1 MLLPYYPLSCSHCL
15 DACCKRNTTL
25 ALRFR
30 DFWKRLSTS
39 ASECWHES
47 GIGRF
52 TLLLSGNV
60 ETALCQEKA
69 RQSLSVLYKVVD
81 RRIHAN
87 VINRISHGMFKS
99 IVVVIK
105 TMIKVAEM
113 GCDVGVGGLKGN

>member
-1 MLLPYYPLSCSHCL
+1 M
-15 DACCKRNTTL
+15 
-25 ALRFR
+25 
-30 DFWKRLSTS
+30 
-39 ASECWHES
+39 HES
-47 GIGRF
+47 GIGKF

-60 ETALCQEKA
+60 ETALCREKA

-81 RRIHAN
+81 RRIHEN
-87 VINRISHGMFKS
+87 VINRISHGMLKS